1 MTAYELAC
9 DIINRANNVTACK
22 YSPRGPQA
30 DAVQRFM
37 GRPAG
42 HEVFITKPQ
51 AELLAKLLGSATVIT
66 HGEGQ
71 NRFGGFVKT
80 IWSEAKQREYY
91 LLTFCGYVAQPEDTK
106 EEVNEDE
113 RWHPADDAPA
123 SATTVTPVNSDRAH
137 GFAALLIKGAID
149 KGFAKKDDRAA
160 AGEDYLCTWLTK
172 NQADALIAQLPTTAL
187 NAAGHIVSQVVG
199 SFVYWSKAKAA
210 SGAVLLCWMGEP
222 SEASKPATVVKEAP
236 KAPPGKLIP
245 LDADIPF

>member
-9 DIINRANNVTACK
+9 DIINRCDSVQACK
-22 YSPRGPQA
+22 YSPRGPLA
-30 DAVQRFM
+30 DQVQRFM

-42 HEVFITKPQ
+42 HECFITKPQ
-51 AELLAKLLGSATVIT
+51 ADLIAKLLGSAQVIT

-71 NRFGGFVKT
+71 NRFAGFVKA

-91 LLTFCGYVAQPEDTK
+91 LLTFCGYVAQPEDNR

-113 RWHPADDAPA
+113 RWHPADDQPAAPVA
-123 SATTVTPVNSDRAH
+123 NADRAH
-137 GFAALLIKGAID
+137 GFAALLIKGAVE

-172 NQADALIAQLPTTAL
+172 NQADALIAQLPGTAL
-187 NAAGHIVSQVVG
+187 NAAGHIVTQVVG
-199 SFVYWSKAKAA
+199 SFCYWSKAKAS

-222 SEASKPATVVKEAP
+222 SEADKPTSKPVKAAPVVPA
-236 KAPPGKLIP
+236 GKVIP
-245 LDADIPF
+245 LDPDIPF